1 MLKLVALIEAIRC
14 LQNYD
19 PHILVLKIPTSINH
33 SSRKILSNMT
43 FRSSGIIIYELLYD
57 QSFEV
62 FKKNFSCYLLKK
74 GKKTNG

>member
-14 LQNYD
+14 LQKYD

-43 FRSSGIIIYELLYD
+43 FRSSRIIIYELLYN

-62 FKKNFSCYLLKK
+62 LKK
-74 GKKTNG
+74 KLLSLSFEKG